1 MLKTNLL
8 VKKFTNLTGK
18 LHENYQDQECEIFR
32 VIFLYDHKHIGGLQI
47 CINVPIKN
55 ISDMNHLRDL

>member
-8 VKKFTNLTGK
+8 VKKFTNFTGK

-32 VIFLYDHKHIGGLQI
+32 VIFSYDHKHIGRFTNL
-47 CINVPIKN
+47 
-55 ISDMNHLRDL
+55 H

>member
-8 VKKFTNLTGK
+8 VMKFTNFTGK

-32 VIFLYDHKHIGGLQI
+32 VIFLYDRKHIGRFTNL
-47 CINVPIKN
+47 
-55 ISDMNHLRDL
+55 H